1 MLLLFDDLMSE
12 AQSVLDDLW
21 AENLIPF
28 QLTARKVESVGLEE
42 YIIRFNDSRLHSVD
56 VSWKNRDSFKDAL
69 REAVLARVS
78 RLTGPLKRSA
88 NND

>member
-1 MLLLFDDLMSE
+1 MLLLLDDLTSE

-42 YIIRFNDSRLHSVD
+42 YIVRFNDSRLHSVD
-56 VSWKNRDSFKDAL
+56 VSWKNLDSFGDAL
-69 REAVLARVS
+69 RVAVLARVA
-78 RLTGPLKRSA
+78 RLTGPLKKSA
-88 NND
+88 HKD

>member
-12 AQSVLDDLW
+12 AQSVLDELW

-56 VSWKNRDSFKDAL
+56 VSWKNLDSFKDAL
-69 REAVLARVS
+69 RVAVLARVA